1 MKKYFFTALILA
13 LLPVSSSKVSA
24 VAWSDLT
31 MASESP
37 SAVVSIH
44 VKFRESAKANKI
56 NLLCSGTLIARQ
68 WVLTAAHCISSK
80 NPGDHTV
87 VTGFGTSSQTEYKV
101 SNYYIPPQADLY
113 DIDETVFTGY
123 DIALFKLSSPVKYA
137 KPATVRNFK
146 KVRAFP
152 GSLLVYGFGLD
163 QNDDLP
169 GVVGARKVKFVRNLA
184 SEYPEFD
191 FHEALNPR
199 NIAAYSSRD
208 ITYTECNPPSE
219 PASKSTS
226 AAQDAA
232 DAEIARQDAAEQA
245 RLATSPPPPQVM
257 CRDVGRTGIDG
268 SACSGDSGGPLMG
281 VLNGKNYVLGVV
293 SYGYHC
299 ADPAPTIYVKVNS
312 FVPWIKDIIT
322 NK

>member
-1 MKKYFFTALILA
+1 MKKYFFAALILA

-37 SAVVSIH
+37 RAVVSIH
-44 VKFRESAKANKI
+44 VKFRESAKANKN

-68 WVLTAAHCISSK
+68 WVLTAAHCIDSK
-80 NPGDHTV
+80 NAQDHTV
-87 VTGFGTSSQTEYKV
+87 VIGFGTSSQTEYEV

-137 KPATVRNFK
+137 KPAMVRNFK

-169 GVVGARKVKFVRNLA
+169 GIVGARQVKFVRNLS
-184 SEYPEFD
+184 SEYPEFY
-191 FHEALNPR
+191 EALNPR

-208 ITYTECNPPSE
+208 ITYTEC
-219 PASKSTS
+219 KSFTVTVPKS
-226 AAQDAA
+226 HSDGAQYSDGVPK
-232 DAEIARQDAAEQA
+232 
-245 RLATSPPPPQVM
+245 SPPVAPEDT
-257 CRDVGRTGIDG
+257 CRSVTTTRLDG
-268 SACSGDSGGPLMG
+268 GACGGDSGGPLMG

-299 ADPAPTIYVKVNS
+299 AYPAPTIYVKVNS
-312 FVPWIKDIIT
+312 FVPWIKDTIT
-322 NK
+322 NN